1 MRAICG
7 PGHVIELA
15 NGADHGARVVEP
27 WILPLRVAV
36 FAILSG

>member
-1 MRAICG
+1 
-7 PGHVIELA
+7 VIELA